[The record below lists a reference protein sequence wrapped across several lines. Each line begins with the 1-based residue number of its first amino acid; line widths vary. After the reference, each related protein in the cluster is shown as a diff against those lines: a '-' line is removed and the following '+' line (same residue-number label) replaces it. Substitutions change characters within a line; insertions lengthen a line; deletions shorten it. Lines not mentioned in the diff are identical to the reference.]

1 MGRKKN
7 FGGIWFIGLAGSGKT
22 FASEICS
29 LQIKNSFIIDGD
41 EVREFISFDLGYT
54 EADRSIQ
61 ITRVLGVAK
70 IAQKNQLFPI
80 MSTVTMTKEVFNECK
95 LIGVK
100 VVELIRPMYQLRQ
113 VRKIYDSAE
122 NVVGKHIQQVHL
134 DTVKIQ
140 NEGNKKFE
148 LAIKEFV
155 K

>member
-1 MGRKKN
+1 
-7 FGGIWFIGLAGSGKT
+7 
-22 FASEICS
+22 
-29 LQIKNSFIIDGD
+29 
-41 EVREFISFDLGYT
+41 
-54 EADRSIQ
+54 
-61 ITRVLGVAK
+61 
-70 IAQKNQLFPI
+70 
-80 MSTVTMTKEVFNECK
+80 MTKEVFNECK

-148 LAIKEFV
+148 LAIKKNLLNSDQIFALINVANIKSKLLDDKLVISQENFQDFLIG
-155 K
+155 